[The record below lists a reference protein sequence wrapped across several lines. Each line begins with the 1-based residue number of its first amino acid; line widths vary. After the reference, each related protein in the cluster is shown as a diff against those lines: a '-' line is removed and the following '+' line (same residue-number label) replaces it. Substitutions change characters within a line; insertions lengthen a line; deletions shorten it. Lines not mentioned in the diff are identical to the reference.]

1 MRVLHLLA
9 LCASLFG
16 LFWHAPVDLLTPS
29 LAQLRDNWRGV
40 GGFRARPPTQ
50 AVAHPKIDV
59 NEICPPDQ
67 ASWREAQVIEGVHVA
82 SSEDCLPDNPWDVAA
97 AVKGT
102 NNVSMGTLHQS
113 LFSPDAIEKSE
124 DRDGDGDP
132 DLIEIRLEV
141 MELNGSSPDMAV
153 PTPQF
158 EIAPGITPG
167 FWIFAPKTRGMST
180 INFESNVANRLM
192 RMPGPAIRVEEGD
205 EVRITLENTHYLPHT
220 IHFHGVDHPFKT
232 PQGEGNDGVPLF
244 SEPPVMPGEQKT
256 YWLQPR
262 QTGTMFYHCHVQPQ
276 AHILMGL
283 QGLFV
288 VEENRPNNWLQT
300 LNVGG
305 GRVRVPSQASKENYD
320 REYDLHYLE
329 IDSELNNKIQ
339 AYNDPRLI
347 SKAIHRLYNVTKRE
361 ADYFILNGRSFPYT
375 LRDSLL
381 IMEPDARYKLRVLNG
396 GSEGLALHIHGHKPT
411 LTHRDGI
418 ALADKHQ
425 VQRDVFWLASAQ
437 RLDLVI
443 DTHNDGLNSYGSGA
457 WLVHDHRESA
467 VTTNGIGPGGGVSLL
482 VYKNYLA
489 DGGLPKTVMDFA
501 GLAPFFTPEY
511 YTGQVPVFA
520 HMGGSLADPDVQS
533 SSTSVA
539 GDLRWF
545 GFFILV
551 LLALILAT
559 SKVWRMSDQ

>member
-9 LCASLFG
+9 ICGVLFG
-16 LFWHAPVDLLTPS
+16 LFWHAPAELLTRS
-29 LAQLRDNWRGV
+29 LLQLRSNWQGI
-40 GGFRARPPTQ
+40 GGFEARPPSQ
-50 AVAHPKIDV
+50 AVVPVQVDP
-59 NEICPPDQ
+59 NEVCPPDQ
-67 ASWREAQVIEGVHVA
+67 AAWREAHSIEGIEIQ

-102 NNVSMGTLHQS
+102 NNVSMATLHQS

-141 MELNGSSPDMAV
+141 MELNGSSPDIPG
-153 PTPQF
+153 PTPEF
-158 EIAPGITPG
+158 EIAPGVTPG

-192 RMPGPAIRVEEGD
+192 RMPGPAIRVEQGD

-232 PQGEGNDGVPLF
+232 PDGEGNDGVPLF
-244 SEPPVMPGEQKT
+244 SEAPVKPGEQKT

-283 QGLFV
+283 QGIFV
-288 VEENRPNNWLQT
+288 IEENRPDNWLQT

-305 GRVRVPSQASKENYD
+305 GRVRVPSRASREKYD
-320 REYDLHYLE
+320 REFDLHYLE
-329 IDSELNNKIQ
+329 IDSALNNQIQ

-347 SKAIHRLYNVTKRE
+347 SKAVHRLYNVTERQ
-361 ADYFILNGRSFPYT
+361 ADLFTLNGRSFPFT
-375 LRDSLL
+375 LKDSML
-381 IMEPDARYKLRVLNG
+381 IMEQDKRYKLRVLNG
-396 GSEGLALHIHGHKPT
+396 GGEGLALHIHGHKPT
-411 LTHRDGI
+411 LTHRDGV
-418 ALADKHQ
+418 ALTDAQK
-425 VQRDVFWLASAQ
+425 VQRDVFWIASAQ
-437 RLDLVI
+437 RLDLEI

-457 WLVHDHRESA
+457 WLVHDHREPA

-489 DGGLPKTVMDFA
+489 AGGLPQTIMGFA

-511 YTGQVPVFA
+511 YAGEVPVFA
-520 HMGGSLADPDVQS
+520 HMGGAMTDPEPRKGTAES
-533 SSTSVA
+533 RNI
-539 GDLRWF
+539 LWF
-545 GFFILV
+545 GILILALLILV
-551 LLALILAT
+551 LLT
-559 SKVWRMSDQ
+559 DRVWRVIEE